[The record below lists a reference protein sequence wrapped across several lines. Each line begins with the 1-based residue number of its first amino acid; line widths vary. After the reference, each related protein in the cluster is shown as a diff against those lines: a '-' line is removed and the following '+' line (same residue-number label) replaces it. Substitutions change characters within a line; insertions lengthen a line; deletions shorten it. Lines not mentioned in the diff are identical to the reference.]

1 MIRENSTKIGRVLFC
16 FLLLRARVVFLF
28 VLLRLGWGGGWSVG
42 RDRPATNQSVAL
54 FKWPSTAGDVIAKDA
69 GWPDRGARSRRAP
82 MAAAGWRWGRR
93 LGLGRWRWLALSR
106 SPAGVPNGR
115 SCLARSSAV
124 SPRTVRTVRR
134 RHRLVNG
141 QVTCYRSRSTRFS
154 RRHHRRTVS
163 LAVSGRPTVALSLQC
178 LSPGARFGC
187 TCRRSA
193 PPVGRHRRRRPVHRC
208 GAGSPAPFF
217 FLLAKFSVAHCRR
230 RRRRLVFGGA
240 PAGPRWRLIGFP
252 SDAERRPRRRRRPMW
267 SERCQ
272 MPLDSPFVPP
282 GPKNPPRWRPI
293 FAHAMQMRLFSTV
306 HVVLP
311 RCPFPF
317 LLQDAVLMVG
327 VQGGGVRGRP
337 GPKATGAQRWRS
349 FSVQRGVDFGTFS
362 FLIFWFFLAAAAH
375 RFLIASRISMADVH
389 LFSVCVAP

>member
-1 MIRENSTKIGRVLFC
+1 M
-16 FLLLRARVVFLF
+16 A
-28 VLLRLGWGGGWSVG
+28 LGAAS
-42 RDRPATNQSVAL
+42 RPRTLALAGAQSL
-54 FKWPSTAGDVIAKDA
+54 T
-69 GWPDRGARSRRAP
+69 SRRAQRSLVFRSVVGRF
-82 MAAAGWRWGRR
+82 AAHSSHSSPPPSSRQRPGDV
-93 LGLGRWRWLALSR
+93 LSLSVHTFFSTP
-106 SPAGVPNGR
+106 SPAHRVFGCLGPPNR
-115 SCLARSSAV
+115 RPFASV
-124 SPRTVRTVRR
+124 S
-134 RHRLVNG
+134 
-141 QVTCYRSRSTRFS
+141 
-154 RRHHRRTVS
+154 
-163 LAVSGRPTVALSLQC
+163 

-217 FLLAKFSVAHCRR
+217 FLAKFSVAHC

-252 SDAERRPRRRRRPMW
+252 SDAERRTRRRRRPMW

>member
-115 SCLARSSAV
+115 SCFARSSAV

-178 LSPGARFGC
+178 LSLLVPVLAARVVGQRRLSAVIDAAARFTGVALVHL
-187 TCRRSA
+187 RRFFS
-193 PPVGRHRRRRPVHRC
+193 
-208 GAGSPAPFF
+208 SP
-217 FLLAKFSVAHCRR
+217 S
-230 RRRRLVFGGA
+230 
-240 PAGPRWRLIGFP
+240 FP
-252 SDAERRPRRRRRPMW
+252 LR
-267 SERCQ
+267 
-272 MPLDSPFVPP
+272 
-282 GPKNPPRWRPI
+282 
-293 FAHAMQMRLFSTV
+293 T
-306 HVVLP
+306 
-311 RCPFPF
+311 
-317 LLQDAVLMVG
+317 
-327 VQGGGVRGRP
+327 
-337 GPKATGAQRWRS
+337 
-349 FSVQRGVDFGTFS
+349 
-362 FLIFWFFLAAAAH
+362 AAAAAA
-375 RFLIASRISMADVH
+375 AS
-389 LFSVCVAP
+389 FSAGRRPDQDGG